1 MTTLENIKRELNN
14 TTTENG
20 DKAYR
25 STLNHNL
32 DLFGLMGAVSFGN
45 DKLMDLF
52 NKAYREN
59 EELAIRNLFYLRD
72 IRTGMGRR
80 DDFRTIVSSLA
91 TINPEAV
98 CRIAK
103 FIPEYGRWD
112 DVLVLLDNPKTRD
125 CAVELISDQLTLD
138 MLSDE
143 TSLLAKWLPSINS
156 KNKDVRKKALMI
168 KDHLQLTNEEYR
180 KILSKLR
187 KKIGIVESKMTDK
200 EYDFDYSQVPSRA
213 MNKYRSAFVRNDGE
227 RFTQYLEDLSSGKE
241 GVKVNVKT
249 LYPHEIIS
257 IGGSIYGFWNDR
269 TREQDL
275 ALMEAQWK
283 ALDRGSTDKNTIVV
297 RDGSGSMIGT
307 PLFVSTALAILYSEQ
322 LKGEFA
328 NKFITFSSTPEL
340 ISLDGFNTL
349 KEKLN
354 EVYKYNDCSNTN
366 IEQVYNL
373 ILKASIGVPEEERIE
388 QVIIVSDMEF
398 DECSD
403 VNMST
408 YNFIKEQYRKAEIE
422 MPEIVFW
429 NVDAREIH
437 FPTTDK
443 DKVKLVSGYSNAV
456 LQDVLN
462 DNTSTAEEFMLSVLE
477 RYKEVSDA
485 YIGL

>member
-14 TTTENG
+14 TITENG
-20 DKAYR
+20 DRAYI
-25 STLNHNL
+25 STSNHNL
-32 DLFGLMGAVSFGN
+32 DLFGLMGAVSFGD
-45 DKLMDLF
+45 DKLVDLF
-52 NKAYREN
+52 NKAYKEN

-72 IRTGMGRR
+72 VRGGMGRR
-80 DDFRTIVSSLA
+80 DDFRTIISHLA
-91 TINPEAV
+91 AINPDAV

-112 DVLVLLDNPKTRD
+112 DILVLLDNPKTRD
-125 CAVELISDQLTLD
+125 CAVELISDQLTFD
-138 MLSDE
+138 MLSDD

-156 KNKDVRKKALMI
+156 KNKDVRKKALII

-213 MNKYRSAFVRNDGE
+213 INKYRSAFVRNDNE
-227 RFTQYLEDLSSGKE
+227 RYSQYLEDLSSGKE
-241 GVKVNVKT
+241 GVKVNVKA
-249 LYPHEIIS
+249 LYPHEIIKEYS
-257 IGGSIYGFWNDR
+257 IGNYYFQRN
-269 TREQDL
+269 TNEQDL

-307 PLFVSTALAILYSEQ
+307 PLFISTALAILYSEQ

-340 ISLDGFNTL
+340 ISLDGLDTL
-349 KEKLN
+349 KEKLD
-354 EVYKYNDCSNTN
+354 EVYMYYDCSNTN

-373 ILKASIGVPEEERIE
+373 ILKASIGVPKEERIE

-403 VNMST
+403 VSMST
-408 YNFIKEQYRKAEIE
+408 YNFIKEQYRQAEIE

-462 DNTSTAEEFMLSVLE
+462 DNTSTAEEFMQSVLE

>member
-1 MTTLENIKRELNN
+1 MKTLENIKRELNN
-14 TTTENG
+14 TYTENG
-20 DKAYR
+20 DKAFR
-25 STLNHNL
+25 STFNSNL
-32 DLFGLMGAVSFGN
+32 DLFGLMGSVSFGN
-45 DKLMDLF
+45 DKIIELF
-52 NKAYREN
+52 NKAYKDN
-59 EELAIRNLFYLRD
+59 EEIAIRNLFYMRD

-80 DDFRTIVSSLA
+80 NDFRTIISNLA
-91 TINPEAV
+91 NINPDAV

-138 MLSDE
+138 MLDDNA
-143 TSLLAKWLPSINS
+143 SLLAKWLPSINS

-200 EYDFDYSQVPSRA
+200 KYDFDYSQVPSRA
-213 MNKYRSAFVRNDGE
+213 MNKYSSAFVRNDNE
-227 RFTQYLEDLSSGKE
+227 RFSQYLEDLSTGKE
-241 GVKVNVKT
+241 GVKVNVGT
-249 LYPHEIIS
+249 LYPHEIIKVYDGMFS
-257 IGGSIYGFWNDR
+257 YGYHKLS
-269 TREQDL
+269 EQEIS
-275 ALMEAQWK
+275 LMESQWK
-283 ALDRGSTDKNTIVV
+283 ALERGTTDKNTIVV

-307 PLFVSTALAILYSEQ
+307 PLHISTALAILYSEQ

-328 NKFITFSSTPEL
+328 NNFITFSSTPEL
-340 ISLDGFNTL
+340 ISLDGLDTL
-349 KEKLN
+349 KDKLDK
-354 EVYKYNDCSNTN
+354 VYKYDDYNNTN
-366 IEQVYNL
+366 IEQLYNL
-373 ILKASIGVPEEERIE
+373 ILRASVGVLEEERIE

-398 DECSD
+398 DACSD
-403 VNMST
+403 VSMST
-408 YNFIKEQYRKAEIE
+408 YDFIKEQYRQAEIE

-429 NVDAREIH
+429 NVDAREVH
-437 FPTTDK
+437 FPASNK

>member
-1 MTTLENIKRELNN
+1 M
-14 TTTENG
+14 
-20 DKAYR
+20 AYR

-32 DLFGLMGAVSFGN
+32 DLFGLMGAVAFGN

-52 NKAYREN
+52 NKAYMEN

-72 IRTGMGRR
+72 IKTGMGRR

-91 TINPEAV
+91 NINPEAV

-213 MNKYRSAFVRNDGE
+213 MNKYRSAFARNDGE
-227 RFTQYLEDLSSGKE
+227 RFSQYLEDLSTGKE
-241 GVKVNVKT
+241 GVKVNVGT
-249 LYPHEIIS
+249 LYPHEIINRAGYWLNGTS
-257 IGGSIYGFWNDR
+257 
-269 TREQDL
+269 EEDL

-340 ISLDGFNTL
+340 ISLDGLNTL
-349 KEKLN
+349 KEKL
-354 EVYKYNDCSNTN
+354 EEIYKYNDCSNTN

-373 ILKASIGVPEEERIE
+373 ILLVYH
-388 QVIIVSDMEF
+388 II
-398 DECSD
+398 
-403 VNMST
+403 ST
-408 YNFIKEQYRKAEIE
+408 LSLLLC
-422 MPEIVFW
+422 VF
-429 NVDAREIH
+429 
-437 FPTTDK
+437 
-443 DKVKLVSGYSNAV
+443 L
-456 LQDVLN
+456 LN
-462 DNTSTAEEFMLSVLE
+462 L
-477 RYKEVSDA
+477 
-485 YIGL
+485 